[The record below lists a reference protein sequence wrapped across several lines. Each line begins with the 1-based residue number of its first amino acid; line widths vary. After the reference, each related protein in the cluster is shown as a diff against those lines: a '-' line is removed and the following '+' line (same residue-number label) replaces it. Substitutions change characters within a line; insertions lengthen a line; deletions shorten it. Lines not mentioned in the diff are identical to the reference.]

1 MSWGR
6 VLDEY
11 IFIKISHVTGKI
23 KRSNIWKRKEEK
35 NEKMKKWKNEKMKK
49 MKFHQK
55 YFISSKILS
64 MLRITWRQHG
74 LSVHTTSPLVLPRE
88 NLKEN
93 FWKNIFLAELRKLS
107 SWNYS
112 SHKASRGTFQSFTI
126 SHDPP
131 YSPRSCF

>member
-49 MKFHQK
+49 WKNE
-55 YFISSKILS
+55 ISSIILS

-74 LSVHTTSPLVLPRE
+74 LSVHTSSPLVLPRE

-93 FWKNIFLAELRKLS
+93 FWKNIFLAELRKLI

-126 SHDPP
+126 SHDPLNGH
-131 YSPRSCF
+131 RSCF